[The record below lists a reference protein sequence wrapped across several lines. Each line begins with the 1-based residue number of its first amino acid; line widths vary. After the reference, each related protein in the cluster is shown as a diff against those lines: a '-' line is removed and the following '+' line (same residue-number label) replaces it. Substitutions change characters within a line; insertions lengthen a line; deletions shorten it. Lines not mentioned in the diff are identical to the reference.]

1 MLWMTFVTTCTCDPL
16 RAWASPPRIFIGLV
30 RPKVPTPM
38 AELSNRADRAEIA
51 KLVERAEKLLQKGK
65 TADALDEYLQIL
77 AVDRN
82 NDAVRQMAADLCLS
96 LQRVQ
101 EAVNLLGDMFE
112 RQIQAGDAT
121 RASLTYKKLA
131 RYAKPTWQQRARF
144 AQLLEGS
151 NRKLAVETY
160 ESALEELL
168 KQDDKPNSLNVLKRI
183 VLLDAGERNLL
194 RLGDMAS
201 QAGDSKT
208 AAAAFLKLGQ
218 LAETAGGSATQ
229 HFERAYSENPADPQ
243 IALAYGRSLLDQNDA
258 GAAIFV
264 LEPHLNTV
272 PPSKEIRESY
282 GRALL
287 AGNRLSEAEPFV
299 WEIFEQNPSR
309 LPEVGKLIGLFI
321 DAQQDAEA
329 VALARKLEVVQKR
342 RGERKSFA
350 AMMQDITAAHRA
362 SPEVLEF
369 MGEVFNSSNRESDY
383 AQTLLKLFDLY
394 YGMGNYTKA
403 AECLDRAAEV
413 DVYEPGHHKR
423 LAMLRGKVDDNRYQ
437 VIASRFSGM
446 GKSSAEP
453 ASHAEPSPALGA
465 AALQD
470 LILQAEILVQYG
482 MRAKALER
490 LQRIQE
496 LFPHEEERNQ
506 DLQRLYMAAGLT
518 PKYADAPPPP
528 ARPAPAPAA
537 QAPPSPSP
545 WPVAPPAPESSDVST
560 FTRVADISRKLY
572 RQTNAESVMS
582 TAVNEIG
589 EQWSASRCIIALRKP
604 GLSPTAMTEHCAE
617 GVQPGAPSA
626 LAKIV
631 SAVQEA
637 AVRRGSLNVAD
648 AQSAPELEAA
658 RDTIAELA
666 IRSLLAL
673 PLSEGKDQVGVLV
686 LAQTAG
692 RSWSA
697 NDVVVLKTVCEQI
710 ANALNNAGLRRL
722 VKNLSVTDEHS
733 GLLKRASYLDLLLA
747 ETGRA
752 LQQKTAL
759 SILLVQFGKSTAM
772 LKEFGEAT
780 VDAVMQKIGQ
790 LFSAHI
796 QQNDLAFRY
805 EVTTVAL
812 VLGET
817 GEKDANAA
825 VDKLRRL
832 LADVRLPGSEEPL
845 PFNAGLAQAVV
856 RAEFDAVDIVTEVIN
871 RAEQALESSLAEGP
885 GKLVVATVAAASA
898 AVA

>member
-1 MLWMTFVTTCTCDPL
+1 M
-16 RAWASPPRIFIGLV
+16 
-30 RPKVPTPM
+30 
-38 AELSNRADRAEIA
+38 
-51 KLVERAEKLLQKGK
+51 
-65 TADALDEYLQIL
+65 
-77 AVDRN
+77 
-82 NDAVRQMAADLCLS
+82 
-96 LQRVQ
+96 QRVQ
-101 EAVNLLGDMFE
+101 EAVNLLGEMFE

-144 AQLLEGS
+144 GQLLEGS
-151 NRKLAVETY
+151 NRKLAIETY

-168 KQDDKPNSLNVLKRI
+168 KQEDKANSLNVLKRI

-194 RLGDMAS
+194 RLGDLAS
-201 QAGDSKT
+201 QAGDNKT

-218 LAETAGGSATQ
+218 LAESGGGSVTQ
-229 HFERAYSENPADPQ
+229 HFERAYSENSADPQ
-243 IALAYGRSLLDQNDA
+243 IALAYGRSLLDQKDA

-264 LEPHLNTV
+264 LEPHLKAV
-272 PPSKEIRESY
+272 PPSKEIREAY

-287 AGNRLSEAEPFV
+287 GANRLSEAEPFV

-309 LPEVGKLIGLFI
+309 LPEVAKLIGMFI

-329 VALARKLEVVQKR
+329 VALARKLEMVQRR

-350 AMMQDITAAHRA
+350 AMMQDIAAGHRA

-369 MGEVFNSSNRESDY
+369 MGEVFNSSNRENDY

-413 DVYEPGHHKR
+413 DVYEPGHQKR
-423 LAMLRGKVDDNRYQ
+423 LAMLRGKIDDNRYQ

-446 GKSSAEP
+446 GRTNPEP
-453 ASHAEPSPALGA
+453 ATNSEATPALGA
-465 AALQD
+465 TALQD

-496 LFPHEEERNQ
+496 LFPHAEDRNQ
-506 DLQRLYMAAGLT
+506 DLQRLYLAAGLV
-518 PKYADAPPPP
+518 PKYPDAPHPPPRPAPPPAAVADPPPSPWPAAPPPP
-528 ARPAPAPAA
+528 PPEAP
-537 QAPPSPSP
+537 
-545 WPVAPPAPESSDVST
+545 DVST

-572 RQTNAESVMS
+572 RQGNAESVMS
-582 TAVNEIG
+582 TAVKEIG
-589 EQWSASRCIIALRKP
+589 EQWSATRCIIALRKP
-604 GLSPTAMTEHCAE
+604 GLSPTAMAEHCEEEA
-617 GVQPGAPSA
+617 QPGAPSA

-631 SAVQEA
+631 AAVQDGA
-637 AVRRGSLNVAD
+637 AKRGSLNIVD

-658 RDTIAELA
+658 RGTVTELA

-673 PLSEGKDQVGVLV
+673 PLSEGKDQMGVLI
-686 LAQTAG
+686 LAQGSG
-692 RSWSA
+692 RSWSP
-697 NDVVVLKTVCEQI
+697 NDVVVLKTITEQI
-710 ANALNNAGLRRL
+710 VIALNNAGLRRL

-733 GLLKRASYLDLLLA
+733 GLLKRASYLDLLMA

-759 SILLVQFGKSTAM
+759 SVLLLQFGKSSAM
-772 LKEFGEAT
+772 LKEYGEAT
-780 VDAVMQKIGQ
+780 VEAVMQQIGQ
-790 LFSAHI
+790 VFTANMR
-796 QQNDLAFRY
+796 QNDLAFRY
-805 EVTTVAL
+805 EVTTVAM
-812 VLGET
+812 VLGEI
-817 GEKDANAA
+817 GEKEAQ
-825 VDKLRRL
+825 VTIDKLRRL
-832 LADVRLPGSEEPL
+832 LAEVRLPGSEELL

-856 RAEFDAVDIVTEVIN
+856 RPEFDAVDIVTEVIN
-871 RAEQALESSLAEGP
+871 RAEQALESSISEGP
-885 GKLVVATVAAASA
+885 GKIVVAPASVAAA